1 MILGFLLGSIP
12 SGLWIGR
19 ALGADLQGSG
29 SKNIGAT
36 NAFRVLGPTWGAVV
50 FFLDTAKGFIA
61 AIAPIIT
68 APSTA
73 IATSGVG
80 LSPALIPSALA
91 AGLAAIL
98 GHMFSPWAGFKGGRG
113 VATSLGV
120 FLGIATVPTAAA
132 FGIWVLLFAVSRRVS
147 VGSIGASFLYPFL
160 LLWLTPESPYRAV
173 IQVVGTAV
181 AVLVL
186 VRHVPNMKRL
196 AKGTEPALF
205 GTGGAGAK
213 GTKP

>member
-1 MILGFLLGSIP
+1 M
-12 SGLWIGR
+12 
-19 ALGADLQGSG
+19 
-29 SKNIGAT
+29 
-36 NAFRVLGPTWGAVV
+36 V

-61 AIAPIIT
+61 AISPIIT
-68 APSTA
+68 APASS
-73 IATSGVG
+73 IAASGVG
-80 LSPALIPSALA
+80 LSAALIPSALA

-120 FLGIATVPTAAA
+120 FLGIATLPTAVA
-132 FGIWVLLFAVSRRVS
+132 FGAWILLFVTSRRVS

-160 LLWLTPESPYRAV
+160 LLWLTLESPYRTI
-173 IQVVGTAV
+173 IQIVGAAV

-205 GTGGAGAK
+205 GAGSRAGAK
-213 GTKP
+213 GSNP

>member
-19 ALGADLQGSG
+19 ALGADLHASG

-61 AIAPIIT
+61 AISPLIT
-68 APSTA
+68 ASPDV
-73 IATSGVG
+73 IASSGMG

-91 AGLAAIL
+91 AGLAAIV

-120 FLGIATVPTAAA
+120 FFGIASLPTAIA
-132 FGIWVLLFAVSRRVS
+132 FGIWILLFAVSRRVS
-147 VGSIGASFLYPFL
+147 VGSIGAAFLYPFL
-160 LLWLTPESPYRAV
+160 LYWLTPAGPYQSIIRIA
-173 IQVVGTAV
+173 GMAV
-181 AVLVL
+181 AILVL
-186 VRHVPNMKRL
+186 VRHIPNMKRL
-196 AKGTEPALF
+196 LNGTEPALI
-205 GTGGAGAK
+205 GGGAKEPKA
-213 GTKP
+213 